1 MTDAPALSRWRHDM
15 KNQLGIILGFSDLL
29 LNELDPASPHKP
41 DVTEIQTAAQHALEL
56 MARMPGASPD
66 GGEKDSQ

>member
-41 DVTEIQTAAQHALEL
+41 DVAEIHAAAQHALDL
-56 MARMPGASPD
+56 MGHMPEALPD